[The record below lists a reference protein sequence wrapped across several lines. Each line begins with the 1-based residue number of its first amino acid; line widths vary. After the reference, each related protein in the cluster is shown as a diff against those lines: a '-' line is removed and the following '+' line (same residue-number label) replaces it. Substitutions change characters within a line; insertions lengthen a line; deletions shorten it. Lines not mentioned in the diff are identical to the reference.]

1 MLTSAGSKTVQ
12 MIPVMRD
19 ISVVITT
26 MPMGHADL
34 ARQVLF
40 IQRNVTYGDSETEV
54 LKSVRTSAFQENA
67 ANVAIVHQL
76 LKYSFS
82 ATLTIWKRKKET
94 RIQSQVYVKN
104 VRG

>member
-1 MLTSAGSKTVQ
+1 MLISVGSKIVQ

-19 ISVVITT
+19 ISVVFITT
-26 MPMGHADL
+26 PMGHADL
-34 ARQVLF
+34 VRQALY

-54 LKSVRTSAFQENA
+54 LRSVRTSACQEHA

-82 ATLTIWKRKKET
+82 AILTI
-94 RIQSQVYVKN
+94 
-104 VRG
+104 